1 MVRGLEEKLQTDMA
15 VMTSQ
20 DNVLHHWRR
29 ERDISGLSGL
39 SLKIKTVIS
48 EASIFGNLEV
58 SIWSYMSKH
67 SLPAEVWIVQNI
79 KNKWLKIYSIT
90 I

>member
-20 DNVLHHWRR
+20 ENVLQAQP
-29 ERDISGLSGL
+29 ISGL

-48 EASIFGNLEV
+48 EASMFGNLEV
-58 SIWSYMSKH
+58 CVK
-67 SLPAEVWIVQNI
+67 LREQ
-79 KNKWLKIYSIT
+79 T
-90 I
+90 